1 MAGSKKNP
9 RRSLVLRRRRSLKGI
24 CCCSNSA
31 IRFVSPL
38 GRDFLPKTLSLAWRE
53 VVWILRVAANRRRRW
68 SRLRRDRRLLLG
80 ARNRGGARGRR
91 ESRSA
96 RGLFV
101 RRGLRGRPAFSS
113 RRRDARLDL
122 RFA

>member
-1 MAGSKKNP
+1 MLGRRKMP
-9 RRSLVLRRRRSLKGI
+9 RRSFVLRRRRSLKGI
-24 CCCSNSA
+24 SCCSNSA
-31 IRFVSPL
+31 IRFASPL
-38 GRDFLPKTLSLAWRE
+38 GRDFLLTKIVFARRE
-53 VVWILRVAANRRRRW
+53 FVWPLRAAANRRRRW
-68 SRLRRDRRLLLG
+68 TRLRRDRRLLLA
-80 ARNRGGARGRR
+80 ARNREGARGRR

-122 RFA
+122 RF